1 MEKYIYDAKKG
12 RIFFQ
17 KEKSD
22 LADEEEN
29 SIYLMSFDEFAGH
42 PRKLPRKN
50 AFIHSMTPI
59 QYCKIEKYKEC
70 IQGTMRVP
78 KGNKG
83 QLTIHNFGFYLSGSE
98 LYFVEES
105 HFLMEHFNKM
115 LEGDYNNYS
124 LRQILLALLEQLLTE
139 DVLYL
144 QKQEEHLAELEEE
157 LLKRVVRT
165 VAPLERND
173 FGRQFLELEEELL
186 KRVPDYF
193 YEMIMKYRKRLNI
206 FHSYYEQLI
215 NMCDVMQTSVNIQ
228 LVEEEKA
235 EWQLFSNRAERLH
248 DHVEMLRE
256 YLVQIRELY
265 QSLIAVKQNQVM
277 SILTVVTTIFLPLT
291 LIVGWYGM
299 NFPNMPEFGWKYAY
313 LAVIIV
319 SITVVVI
326 EVVYFKKK
334 KML

>member
-1 MEKYIYDAKKG
+1 MEKYIYDAKRGK
-12 RIFFQ
+12 IFFQ

-22 LADEEEN
+22 LPDGEEN
-29 SIYLMSFDEFAGH
+29 SIYLMSFDEFTEH

-83 QLTIHNFGFYLSGSE
+83 QLTIHNFGFYLTGSE

-144 QKQEEHLAELEEE
+144 QKQEEHLS
-157 LLKRVVRT
+157 
-165 VAPLERND
+165 
-173 FGRQFLELEEELL
+173 ELEEELL

-228 LVEEEKA
+228 LMEEEKA

-326 EVVYFKKK
+326 EVIYFKKK

>member
-157 LLKRVVRT
+157 LLKRV
-165 VAPLERND
+165 
-173 FGRQFLELEEELL
+173 
-186 KRVPDYF
+186 PDYF

-313 LAVIIV
+313 LTVIIV

-326 EVVYFKKK
+326 EVIYFKKK

>member
-1 MEKYIYDAKKG
+1 MEKYIYDAKRG

-22 LADEEEN
+22 LADGEEN
-29 SIYLMSFDEFAGH
+29 SIYLMSFDEFTEH

-144 QKQEEHLAELEEE
+144 QKQEEHLA
-157 LLKRVVRT
+157 
-165 VAPLERND
+165 
-173 FGRQFLELEEELL
+173 ELEEELL

>member
-1 MEKYIYDAKKG
+1 MEKYIYDAKRG

-22 LADEEEN
+22 LADGEEN
-29 SIYLMSFDEFAGH
+29 SIYLMSFDEFTEH

-83 QLTIHNFGFYLSGSE
+83 QLTIHNFGFYLTGSE

-157 LLKRVVRT
+157 LLKRV
-165 VAPLERND
+165 
-173 FGRQFLELEEELL
+173 
-186 KRVPDYF
+186 PDYF

-228 LVEEEKA
+228 LMEEEKA

-326 EVVYFKKK
+326 EVIYFKKK

>member
-1 MEKYIYDAKKG
+1 MEKYIYDAKRGK
-12 RIFFQ
+12 IFFQ

-22 LADEEEN
+22 LPNGEEN
-29 SIYLMSFDEFAGH
+29 SIYLMSFDEFTEH

-83 QLTIHNFGFYLSGSE
+83 QLTIHNFGFYLTGSE

-144 QKQEEHLAELEEE
+144 QKQEEHLS
-157 LLKRVVRT
+157 
-165 VAPLERND
+165 
-173 FGRQFLELEEELL
+173 ELEEELL

-228 LVEEEKA
+228 LMEEEKA

-326 EVVYFKKK
+326 EVIYFKKK

>member
-50 AFIHSMTPI
+50 AFVHSMTPI

-144 QKQEEHLAELEEE
+144 QKQEEHLA
-157 LLKRVVRT
+157 
-165 VAPLERND
+165 
-173 FGRQFLELEEELL
+173 ELEEELL

-326 EVVYFKKK
+326 EVIYFKKK

>member
-22 LADEEEN
+22 LADGEEN
-29 SIYLMSFDEFAGH
+29 SIYLMSFDEFTEH

-83 QLTIHNFGFYLSGSE
+83 QLTIHNFGFYLTESE

-144 QKQEEHLAELEEE
+144 QKQEEHLA
-157 LLKRVVRT
+157 
-165 VAPLERND
+165 
-173 FGRQFLELEEELL
+173 ELEEELL

>member
-1 MEKYIYDAKKG
+1 MEKYIYDAKRGK
-12 RIFFQ
+12 IFFQ

-22 LADEEEN
+22 LPDGEEN
-29 SIYLMSFDEFAGH
+29 SIYLMSFDEFTEH
-42 PRKLPRKN
+42 PRKLTRKN

-83 QLTIHNFGFYLSGSE
+83 QLTIHNFGFYLTGSE

-115 LEGDYNNYS
+115 LEGNYNNYS

-144 QKQEEHLAELEEE
+144 QKQEEHLS
-157 LLKRVVRT
+157 
-165 VAPLERND
+165 
-173 FGRQFLELEEELL
+173 ELEEELL

-228 LVEEEKA
+228 LMEEEKA

-326 EVVYFKKK
+326 EVIYFKKK

>member
-1 MEKYIYDAKKG
+1 MEKYIYDAKRGK
-12 RIFFQ
+12 IFFQ
-17 KEKSD
+17 KEKSNLPD
-22 LADEEEN
+22 GEEN
-29 SIYLMSFDEFAGH
+29 SIYLMSFDEFTEH

-70 IQGTMRVP
+70 IQGTVRVP

-83 QLTIHNFGFYLSGSE
+83 QLTIHNFGFYLTGSE

-144 QKQEEHLAELEEE
+144 QKQEEHLS
-157 LLKRVVRT
+157 
-165 VAPLERND
+165 
-173 FGRQFLELEEELL
+173 ELEEELL

-228 LVEEEKA
+228 LMEEEKA

-326 EVVYFKKK
+326 EVIYFKKK

>member
-157 LLKRVVRT
+157 LLKRV
-165 VAPLERND
+165 
-173 FGRQFLELEEELL
+173 
-186 KRVPDYF
+186 PDYF

-326 EVVYFKKK
+326 EVIYFKRK

>member
-70 IQGTMRVP
+70 IQGTMRIP

-144 QKQEEHLAELEEE
+144 QKQEEHLA
-157 LLKRVVRT
+157 
-165 VAPLERND
+165 
-173 FGRQFLELEEELL
+173 ELEEELL

-326 EVVYFKKK
+326 EVIYFKKK

>member
-1 MEKYIYDAKKG
+1 MEKYIYDAKRG

-144 QKQEEHLAELEEE
+144 QKQEEHLA
-157 LLKRVVRT
+157 
-165 VAPLERND
+165 
-173 FGRQFLELEEELL
+173 ELEEELL

>member
-1 MEKYIYDAKKG
+1 MEKYIYDAKRGK
-12 RIFFQ
+12 IFFK

-22 LADEEEN
+22 LPDGEEN
-29 SIYLMSFDEFAGH
+29 SIYLMSFDEFTEH

-83 QLTIHNFGFYLSGSE
+83 QLTIHNFGFYLTGSE

-144 QKQEEHLAELEEE
+144 QKQEEHLS
-157 LLKRVVRT
+157 
-165 VAPLERND
+165 
-173 FGRQFLELEEELL
+173 ELEEELL

-228 LVEEEKA
+228 LMEEEKA

-326 EVVYFKKK
+326 EVIYFKKK

>member
-124 LRQILLALLEQLLTE
+124 LRQIFLALLEQLLTE

-144 QKQEEHLAELEEE
+144 QKQEEHLA
-157 LLKRVVRT
+157 
-165 VAPLERND
+165 
-173 FGRQFLELEEELL
+173 ELEEELL

>member
-144 QKQEEHLAELEEE
+144 QKQEEHLA
-157 LLKRVVRT
+157 
-165 VAPLERND
+165 D
-173 FGRQFLELEEELL
+173 LEEELL

-326 EVVYFKKK
+326 EVIYFKKK

>member
-1 MEKYIYDAKKG
+1 MEKYIYDAKRGK
-12 RIFFQ
+12 IFFQ

-22 LADEEEN
+22 LLDGEEN
-29 SIYLMSFDEFAGH
+29 SIYLMSFDEFTEH

-83 QLTIHNFGFYLSGSE
+83 QLIIHNFGFYLTGSE

-144 QKQEEHLAELEEE
+144 QKQEEHLS
-157 LLKRVVRT
+157 
-165 VAPLERND
+165 
-173 FGRQFLELEEELL
+173 ELEEELL

-228 LVEEEKA
+228 LMEEEKA

-326 EVVYFKKK
+326 EVIYFKKK

>member
-1 MEKYIYDAKKG
+1 MEKYIYDAKRG

-22 LADEEEN
+22 LADGEEN
-29 SIYLMSFDEFAGH
+29 SIYLMSFDEFTEH

-83 QLTIHNFGFYLSGSE
+83 QLTIHNFGFYLTESE

-157 LLKRVVRT
+157 LLKRV
-165 VAPLERND
+165 
-173 FGRQFLELEEELL
+173 
-186 KRVPDYF
+186 PDYF

-228 LVEEEKA
+228 LMEEEKA

-326 EVVYFKKK
+326 EVIYFKKK

>member
-157 LLKRVVRT
+157 LLKRV
-165 VAPLERND
+165 
-173 FGRQFLELEEELL
+173 
-186 KRVPDYF
+186 PDYF

>member
-1 MEKYIYDAKKG
+1 MEKYIYDAKRGK
-12 RIFFQ
+12 IFFQ

-22 LADEEEN
+22 LPDGEEN
-29 SIYLMSFDEFAGH
+29 SIYLMSFDEFTEH

-70 IQGTMRVP
+70 IQGTMRIP

-83 QLTIHNFGFYLSGSE
+83 QLTIHNFGFYLTGSE

-144 QKQEEHLAELEEE
+144 QKQEEHLS
-157 LLKRVVRT
+157 
-165 VAPLERND
+165 
-173 FGRQFLELEEELL
+173 ELEEELL

-228 LVEEEKA
+228 LMEEEKA

-326 EVVYFKKK
+326 EVIYFKKK

>member
-1 MEKYIYDAKKG
+1 MEKYIYDAKRG

-22 LADEEEN
+22 LPDGEEN
-29 SIYLMSFDEFAGH
+29 SIYLMSFDEFTEH

-83 QLTIHNFGFYLSGSE
+83 QLTIHNFGFYLTESE

-157 LLKRVVRT
+157 LLKRV
-165 VAPLERND
+165 
-173 FGRQFLELEEELL
+173 
-186 KRVPDYF
+186 PDYF

-228 LVEEEKA
+228 LMEEEKA

-326 EVVYFKKK
+326 EVIYFKKK

>member
-1 MEKYIYDAKKG
+1 MEKYIYDAKRGK
-12 RIFFQ
+12 IFFQ

-22 LADEEEN
+22 LPDGEEN
-29 SIYLMSFDEFAGH
+29 SIYLMSFDEFTEH

-70 IQGTMRVP
+70 IQGTVRVP

-83 QLTIHNFGFYLSGSE
+83 QLTIHNFGFYLTGSE

-144 QKQEEHLAELEEE
+144 QKQEEHLS
-157 LLKRVVRT
+157 
-165 VAPLERND
+165 
-173 FGRQFLELEEELL
+173 ELEEELL

-228 LVEEEKA
+228 LMEEEKA

-326 EVVYFKKK
+326 EVIYFKKK

>member
-1 MEKYIYDAKKG
+1 MEKYIYDAKRGK
-12 RIFFQ
+12 IFFQ
-17 KEKSD
+17 KKKSD
-22 LADEEEN
+22 LPDGEEN
-29 SIYLMSFDEFAGH
+29 SIYLMSFDEFTEH

-83 QLTIHNFGFYLSGSE
+83 QLTIHNFGFYLTGSE

-144 QKQEEHLAELEEE
+144 QKQEEHLS
-157 LLKRVVRT
+157 
-165 VAPLERND
+165 
-173 FGRQFLELEEELL
+173 ELEEELL

-228 LVEEEKA
+228 LMEEEKA

-326 EVVYFKKK
+326 EVIYFKKK

>member
-1 MEKYIYDAKKG
+1 MEKYIYDAKRGK
-12 RIFFQ
+12 IFFQ
-17 KEKSD
+17 KEKSNLPD
-22 LADEEEN
+22 GEEN
-29 SIYLMSFDEFAGH
+29 SIYLMSFDEFTEH

-70 IQGTMRVP
+70 IQGTMRIP

-83 QLTIHNFGFYLSGSE
+83 QLTIHNFGFYLTGSE

-144 QKQEEHLAELEEE
+144 QKQEEHLS
-157 LLKRVVRT
+157 
-165 VAPLERND
+165 
-173 FGRQFLELEEELL
+173 ELEEELL

-228 LVEEEKA
+228 LMEEEKA

-326 EVVYFKKK
+326 EVIYFKKK

>member
-157 LLKRVVRT
+157 LLKRV
-165 VAPLERND
+165 
-173 FGRQFLELEEELL
+173 
-186 KRVPDYF
+186 PDYF

-326 EVVYFKKK
+326 EVIYFKKK

>member
-50 AFIHSMTPI
+50 AFVHSMTPI

-157 LLKRVVRT
+157 LLKRV
-165 VAPLERND
+165 
-173 FGRQFLELEEELL
+173 
-186 KRVPDYF
+186 PDYF

-206 FHSYYEQLI
+206 FHSYYDQLI

-326 EVVYFKKK
+326 EVIYFKKK

>member
-50 AFIHSMTPI
+50 AFVHSMTPI

-144 QKQEEHLAELEEE
+144 QKQEEHLA
-157 LLKRVVRT
+157 
-165 VAPLERND
+165 
-173 FGRQFLELEEELL
+173 ELEEELL

>member
-1 MEKYIYDAKKG
+1 MEKYIYDAKRGK
-12 RIFFQ
+12 IFFQ

-22 LADEEEN
+22 LPDGEEN
-29 SIYLMSFDEFAGH
+29 SIYLMSFDEFTEH

-83 QLTIHNFGFYLSGSE
+83 QLTIHNFGFYLTGSE

-144 QKQEEHLAELEEE
+144 QKQEEHLS
-157 LLKRVVRT
+157 
-165 VAPLERND
+165 
-173 FGRQFLELEEELL
+173 ELEEELL

-326 EVVYFKKK
+326 EVIYFKKK

>member
-1 MEKYIYDAKKG
+1 MEKYIYDAKRGK
-12 RIFFQ
+12 IFFQ
-17 KEKSD
+17 KEKGD
-22 LADEEEN
+22 LPDGEEN
-29 SIYLMSFDEFAGH
+29 SIYLMSFDEFTEH

-83 QLTIHNFGFYLSGSE
+83 QLTIHNFGFYLTGSE

-144 QKQEEHLAELEEE
+144 QKQEEHLS
-157 LLKRVVRT
+157 
-165 VAPLERND
+165 
-173 FGRQFLELEEELL
+173 ELEEELL

-228 LVEEEKA
+228 LMEEEKA

-326 EVVYFKKK
+326 EVIYFKKK

>member
-1 MEKYIYDAKKG
+1 MEKYIYDAKRGK
-12 RIFFQ
+12 IFFQ

-22 LADEEEN
+22 LPDGEEN
-29 SIYLMSFDEFAGH
+29 SIYLMSFDEFTEH

-83 QLTIHNFGFYLSGSE
+83 QLTIHNFGFYLTGSE

-115 LEGDYNNYS
+115 LEGNYNNYS

-144 QKQEEHLAELEEE
+144 QKQEEHLS
-157 LLKRVVRT
+157 
-165 VAPLERND
+165 
-173 FGRQFLELEEELL
+173 ELEEELL

-228 LVEEEKA
+228 LMEEEKA

-326 EVVYFKKK
+326 EVIYFKKK

>member
-50 AFIHSMTPI
+50 AFVHSMTPI

-157 LLKRVVRT
+157 LLKRV
-165 VAPLERND
+165 
-173 FGRQFLELEEELL
+173 
-186 KRVPDYF
+186 PDYF

-228 LVEEEKA
+228 LMEEEKA

-326 EVVYFKKK
+326 EVIYFKKK

>member
-1 MEKYIYDAKKG
+1 MEKYIYDAKRGK
-12 RIFFQ
+12 IFFQ

-22 LADEEEN
+22 LPDAEEN
-29 SIYLMSFDEFAGH
+29 SIYLMSFDEFTEH

-70 IQGTMRVP
+70 IQGTMRIP

-83 QLTIHNFGFYLSGSE
+83 QLTIHNFGFYLTGSE

-144 QKQEEHLAELEEE
+144 QKQEEHLS
-157 LLKRVVRT
+157 
-165 VAPLERND
+165 
-173 FGRQFLELEEELL
+173 ELEEELL

-228 LVEEEKA
+228 LMEEEKA

-326 EVVYFKKK
+326 EVIYFKKK